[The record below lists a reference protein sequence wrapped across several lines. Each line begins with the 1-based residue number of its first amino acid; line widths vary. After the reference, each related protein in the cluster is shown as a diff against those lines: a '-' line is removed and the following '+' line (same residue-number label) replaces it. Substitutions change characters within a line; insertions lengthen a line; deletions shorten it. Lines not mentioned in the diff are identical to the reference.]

1 MVLLEDLRNEDEMK
15 IRWTTVLL
23 LLVFFAGLGLILYP
37 SFSDW
42 WNYQHQS
49 RAIVGYVEQVENLD
63 EAQYEQMLYLARQ
76 YNERLVSRGGSFAL
90 NDEENAEYESLL
102 NVDGSGIMCYLE
114 IPKIDTRLPVYHGSD
129 ESVLQVALGH
139 LPWSSLP
146 VGGESTHT
154 VISGHR
160 GLPSAKLLTNLDQM
174 ENGDIILI
182 RVLKETLT
190 YQVDQI
196 LTVLPDEMENLTIEP
211 GQDYCTLVTCTPY
224 GINTHRLLVRGHR
237 IPNLTERE
245 IEDMTVRHYDPVIIA
260 SLAGAAAMI
269 IGLVIYLIYRRRKKK
284 RARWAHRHR
293 A

>member
-1 MVLLEDLRNEDEMK
+1 MK

-49 RAIVGYVEQVENLD
+49 RAIAGYVEQVENLD
-63 EAQYEQMLYLARQ
+63 ETQYEQMLYLARE
-76 YNERLVSRGGSFAL
+76 YNGRLVSRGGSFNL
-90 NDEENAEYESLL
+90 NDAENAEYESLL

-129 ESVLQVALGH
+129 EAVLQVALGH

-245 IEDMTVRHYDPVIIA
+245 IEDMTVHHYDPVIIG
-260 SLAGAAAMI
+260 SLIGAAAMV
-269 IGLVIYLIYRRRKKK
+269 IGLVIYLIYRRKKKK
-284 RARWAHRHR
+284 RARRAHRHR